1 MTEPDEALLWAR
13 EDFAKQFR
21 SRRSHVADSIL
32 SGFWDIEVE
41 VSLPA
46 HGYRARAAAS
56 AERIKELEARV
67 TAFEWALT
75 PSAETKAAY
84 IGEFKQVVG
93 EENAAIIIEW
103 TTVKE
108 IMGAIRKLALLKESD
123 Q

>member
-13 EDFAKQFR
+13 EDYAKQFR

-46 HGYRARAAAS
+46 HGYRAGAAAS

-67 TAFEWALT
+67 
-75 PSAETKAAY
+75 AEL
-84 IGEFKQVVG
+84 GQQLRVNEG
-93 EENAAIIIEW
+93 W
-103 TTVKE
+103 R
-108 IMGAIRKLALLKESD
+108 GPG
-123 Q
+123 